1 MPGMGSAL
9 ARSMAMKDVCDLQPR
24 ATHRRPAKRPVAAS
38 RRSVVRAG
46 RVGWLRPGSWY
57 WRHGCKAPWCR
68 VWHDPGASESREY
81 PHLARLRHDGEP
93 ARQVRPVERHR
104 EEEAQ
109 GRDRAVDARWRHADP
124 RLVQLKET

>member
-1 MPGMGSAL
+1 MPGMGSAP

-81 PHLARLRHDGEP
+81 RHL
-93 ARQVRPVERHR
+93 VRANAWRSCAAAYV
-104 EEEAQ
+104 
-109 GRDRAVDARWRHADP
+109 ARWLFDP
-124 RLVQLKET
+124 RGLGGGVDGTTELAGRQRFDRVAA